1 MSHDFKDCWL
11 FLKCEHASQFIDSC
25 SLQCHVALEHHLSHL
40 ALLRWFCNKFTL
52 PSPMGLRFPSFS
64 WHVNVWSLLL
74 VCLAGCECFVTLTGC
89 WGKSLKAQ
97 WYHSSFVHCMIQNGA
112 HVMIKRWARIM
123 IYSKLLIFIWTKN
136 LLARWFAADSSLRF
150 SLLWVSLVHLAISW
164 GVSLQTIQSSG
175 FSECEVWSII
185 LM

>member
-1 MSHDFKDCWL
+1 MILKIAGCFWNVSMLVSLLIHVPFNVMWHWSIIWVIWHYCVDFATNSLCHHQWGLD
-11 FLKCEHASQFIDSC
+11 FLHSVGMWMCGVC
-25 SLQCHVALEHHLSHL
+25 SLCAWLAVNALWRSLGVGEKVWKHNGITRHL
-40 ALLRWFCNKFTL
+40 
-52 PSPMGLRFPSFS
+52 
-64 WHVNVWSLLL
+64 
-74 VCLAGCECFVTLTGC
+74 
-89 WGKSLKAQ
+89 
-97 WYHSSFVHCMIQNGA
+97 CMIQNGA